1 MKYDINLLSQKY
13 AENLEALEINLQAPQ
28 KTNFQIDAYND
39 LEYLD
44 CVKAIQEDFGNVDDL
59 CLYEK
64 FLKGE

>member
-13 AENLEALEINLQAPQ
+13 VEYLEDHEIYQEAPT

-44 CVKAIQEDFGNVDDL
+44 CVKVIQENFENVDDL

>member
-1 MKYDINLLSQKY
+1 MKYDITILSEKY
-13 AENLEALEINLQAPQ
+13 AEFLEGHEITVTAPK
-28 KTNFQIDAYND
+28 KTNFQENAYND

-44 CVKAIQEDFGNVDDL
+44 CINAIQNDFENVDDL

>member
-13 AENLEALEINLQAPQ
+13 AENLEALEIDLQAPQ

-44 CVKAIQEDFGNVDDL
+44 CVKAIQEDFENVDDL